1 MCVNVFVEVNFWLP
15 VLNKNKIDVH
25 WLLAHFRKGGQ
36 AVLIRGRS
44 MISQALRAGVISS
57 APPRHCTN
65 PLPVKHLI
73 TIKDAGIKSLIYL
86 AFRSKI
92 TPALQATQFSIRML
106 CLSIFSMRRM
116 QAQFTDSALS
126 DPLLEG
132 KHNDPLSTGLKL
144 TF

>member
-92 TPALQATQFSIRML
+92 TPALQATQFSIR
-106 CLSIFSMRRM
+106 
-116 QAQFTDSALS
+116 THAL
-126 DPLLEG
+126 P
-132 KHNDPLSTGLKL
+132 KHIQYEKNAGSVHGFRTLRPTP
-144 TF
+144 